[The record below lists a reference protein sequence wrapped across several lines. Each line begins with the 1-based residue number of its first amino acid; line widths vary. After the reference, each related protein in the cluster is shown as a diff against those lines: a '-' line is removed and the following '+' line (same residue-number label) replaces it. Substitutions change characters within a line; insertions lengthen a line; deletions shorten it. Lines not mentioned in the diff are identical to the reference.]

1 MPRRARTMKRGRRR
15 WLFLAA
21 ALLSASAVAS
31 CDTRGDPDTRAYWTG
46 CGAGH
51 AETGGTL
58 ATYAARD
65 DERYATEPHYRE
77 AWEQGF
83 KNCYHRK
90 NLRK

>member
-1 MPRRARTMKRGRRR
+1 MERSRRR

-21 ALLSASAVAS
+21 ALLTGSAVVS
-31 CDTRGDPDTRAYWTG
+31 CDSPGDPDTAAYWTG
-46 CGAGH
+46 CNAGD

-65 DERYATEPHYRE
+65 DVRYATEPHYHE

-90 NLRK
+90 NRGK